1 MKKNHYIV
9 VLPLLLL
16 SFFKIVANPTITF
29 FFTSVHDVEKIS
41 KKLRKPGK
49 LAKHTVHGIIQ
60 HVPVAGLLVTY
71 GGYIT
76 TSSYNGE
83 IVLPR
88 KHQKPAVTIL
98 VTPEMVPVPLFEN
111 TILHWRLISGV
122 PAKMYSC
129 EQKNNNRTGQ
139 NYWNVQEIPLPAD
152 NIIPLATVVII
163 ADPEDIIMKIGETP
177 TNETANLV
185 LPDIEVKKGINIIK
199 NSSYMLTIR
208 HLFRPVDTQEKREPF
223 KVLTHIIE

>member
-16 SFFKIVANPTITF
+16 SFFRIGANPTITF

-49 LAKHTVHGIIQ
+49 LAKHTARGIIQ

-71 GGYIT
+71 GGYVT

-98 VTPEMVPVPLFEN
+98 VTPEMVPVSLFEN
-111 TILHWRLISGV
+111 TILHWSLISGL

-129 EQKNNNRTGQ
+129 EQKHNNKTGQ

-152 NIIPLATVVII
+152 NIIPLATIVII
-163 ADPEDIIMKIGETP
+163 AHPEDIIMKIGETP

-185 LPDIEVKKGINIIK
+185 LPDIDVKKGINIIK